1 MPAAVRTI
9 YSSPIRQSAGIQ
21 VECRTALR
29 RTSSG
34 LLSAVSEESRLKSY
48 VVTDVPGSRR
58 GSTKTTAFRGSILGG
73 ADQAD
78 SRLSFVVPLI
88 ELILDGFSANR
99 DRSFGERWQQGLWPP
114 CFLILCTW
122 ATYPI
127 SHQESF
133 SFP

>member
-1 MPAAVRTI
+1 MQNGPEEDILRAVVSCER
-9 YSSPIRQSAGIQ
+9 GIPPE
-21 VECRTALR
+21 VLR
-29 RTSSG
+29 RDRRSR
-34 LLSAVSEESRLKSY
+34 ES
-48 VVTDVPGSRR
+48 T
-58 GSTKTTAFRGSILGG
+58 GSTKTAAFRGSILGG
-73 ADQAD
+73 SDQAD